1 MTFGEQNTEAEGF
14 KQLDY
19 ALGQGVNFIDT
30 AELYSTPARAET
42 QGSTERIIGNWLAA
56 RGGREQII
64 LATKI
69 AGNLPFAAHI
79 RPTLDYSRATLEKAL
94 EQSLDRLQTD
104 YVDLYQLHWP
114 NRNANFFGKRGYK
127 HDPQDKWEDN
137 FLEVLQSF
145 QEIIASGRVKAW
157 GVSNETPWGLMRIL
171 QLADAHDLPRPVSI
185 QNPYSLVNRTFEV
198 GLAEICLRENIA
210 CLPYSP
216 TAFGLLSGKFHRG
229 LDTPAARINRFGK
242 SWTRYT
248 GKITYEA
255 AGRYLEIADKHG
267 LNMVQMALAFVNDQA
282 FVSSN
287 IIGAT
292 SMEQLRENIASIDLQ
307 LTDEVLAEIEAVHEA
322 LPNPAP

>member
-14 KQLDY
+14 EQMDY
-19 ALGQGVNFIDT
+19 ALSQGVNFFDT

-56 RGGREQII
+56 RGGRENLII
-64 LATKI
+64 ATKI
-69 AGNLPFAAHI
+69 AGNLPFAGHI
-79 RPTLDYSRATLEKAL
+79 RSKLDFSRASLESAL
-94 EQSLDRLQTD
+94 EQSLERLQTD

-114 NRNANFFGKRGYK
+114 NRKTNFFGKRGYTY
-127 HDPQDKWEDN
+127 DPQDSWEDD
-137 FLEVLQSF
+137 FLEILQNF
-145 QEIIASGRVKAW
+145 KEIMASGRVRHW

-185 QNPYSLVNRTFEV
+185 QNPYSLVNRTFEI
-198 GLAEICLRENIA
+198 GLAEICMREQIA

-229 LDTPAARINRFGK
+229 LDTPAARLNRFRK

-248 GKITYEA
+248 GDITYEA

-267 LNMVQMALAFVNDQA
+267 LNMVQMSLAFINDQP
-282 FVSSN
+282 FVASN

-292 SMEQLRENIASIDLQ
+292 SMEQLRENIESIDLN
-307 LTDEVLAEIEAVHEA
+307 LSADVLADIEAVHEA
-322 LPNPAP
+322 IPNPAP